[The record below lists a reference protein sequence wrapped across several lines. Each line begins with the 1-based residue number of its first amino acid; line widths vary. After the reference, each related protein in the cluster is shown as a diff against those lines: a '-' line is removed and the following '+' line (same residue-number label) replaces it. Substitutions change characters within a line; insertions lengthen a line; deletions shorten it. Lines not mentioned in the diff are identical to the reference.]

1 MTMPIRV
8 SALYAAIL
16 ALLFIVLSVRTLRL
30 RKRLRI
36 AIGDGGNESMLR
48 AIRVHSNFAEYVPLT
63 LLLIFLVEMTG
74 ASALFVH
81 AMGIS
86 LIAGRVSH
94 AIGVSRLR
102 ETYTF
107 RVVGMALTFLTL
119 TAAAVTLLIAYF
131 AGLR

>member
-1 MTMPIRV
+1 MPIRV
-8 SALYAAIL
+8 SALYVAVL

-36 AIGDGGNESMLR
+36 AIGDGGNQSMLR

-63 LLLIFLVEMTG
+63 LLLIVLVEMMG

-81 AMGIS
+81 AMGIG
-86 LIAGRVSH
+86 LVAGRVSH
-94 AIGVSRLR
+94 AIGLSQLR

-107 RVVGMALTFLTL
+107 RVVGMTLTFLAL
-119 TAAAVTLLIAYF
+119 TSAAVALLIAYF

>member
-1 MTMPIRV
+1 MPIRV

-36 AIGDGGNESMLR
+36 AIGDGGNQSMLR

-63 LLLIFLVEMTG
+63 LLLIVLVEMTG
-74 ASALFVH
+74 GSALFVH
-81 AMGIS
+81 ALGIS
-86 LIAGRVSH
+86 LVAGRVSH
-94 AIGVSRLR
+94 AIGVSQLR

-107 RVVGMALTFLTL
+107 RVVGMTLTFLAL
-119 TAAAVTLLIAYF
+119 TSSAVALLIAYF

>member
-1 MTMPIRV
+1 MPIRV

-16 ALLFIVLSVRTLRL
+16 ALVFIVLSVRTLRL

-36 AIGDGGNESMLR
+36 AIGDGGNQSMLR

-63 LLLIFLVEMTG
+63 LLLIVLVEMMG

-81 AMGIS
+81 AMGIG
-86 LIAGRVSH
+86 LVAGRVSH
-94 AIGVSRLR
+94 AIGLSQLR

-107 RVVGMALTFLTL
+107 RVVGMTLTFLAL
-119 TAAAVTLLIAYF
+119 TSAAVALLIAYF